1 MGKTVTSVV
10 SAGLMIAGVIATG
23 GLGTALIVAGIA
35 VQAASAFIFKDKV
48 PGSGY
53 RDQSERKQMLRSASA
68 PETVVVGKT
77 MMSGLLFFAE
87 EEEGEQDENE
97 ELYMA
102 LAIASHPIHK
112 LGQIYFNDDKIEDL
126 GDNAQYEFHNGR
138 TEADPYLLKHA
149 PSWKEDMIGRGL
161 AWLRLTLRF
170 DQEKF
175 PYGVPN
181 VKSELWGKEIY
192 DPRTEKTAW
201 SNNGALV
208 ILDYYRHYLGVPD
221 SDIDWNAFKVAADI
235 CDETVQTPDGKSEPR
250 YTLNGA
256 YELEESPASV
266 LEMMHKCIAGEPTY
280 IAGKHGILM
289 QVYNGP
295 ALLTIDESQI
305 IDTVT
310 VTPELSLRDATNAI
324 YGTFVDAEQQYNKTD
339 FEPVVIEEW
348 IEEDGLEIKE
358 NMDYRFVTSPYQANR
373 LANLYLRKKR
383 AGRRIQL
390 RMNLDGYAY
399 RPGDVVK
406 LELPSL
412 GISDLEFR
420 IADWKFH
427 PSEGVEITLEEDGP
441 YIYED
446 LASKPFVRPPFTKLP
461 TGGVPA
467 PINLA
472 FVPLSVTDIVQ
483 GYISWQNVASDIR
496 YNTVNILQND
506 KVIQSIQVPGERVD
520 INGLTRGTY
529 RVEVRAIN
537 VAGAMSA
544 PAISDFAIQAPPAP
558 IGVEI
563 TPGMFSLTASPRQG
577 DSAVFG
583 YTFEFWFSE
592 KKLANLSEN
601 EVITKTNKVGQGQ
614 FWTKDNLKAG
624 TDYWFYVRTVN
635 SYGKSQFVEAVGQ
648 ASGTPKDML
657 DELGNNFLT
666 AEAGQIMQ
674 EQIDFS
680 KEAIAELELDTI
692 DVKQKVVSIDRDVE
706 AVNEAVMMNT
716 KFTTEVHFSL
726 KEEVADRKAE
736 IFRIEQVQ
744 VTDREAA
751 ARWQEQI
758 TAKVDYNASEILNI
772 KDAQS
777 SYEKAT
783 AQQIS
788 QVKADVDGVKSRV
801 TTVETATADLKQSQA
816 KFEQST
822 TAEFGEMRG
831 YITHFETSL
840 SNVELAVSEAIMQTT
855 AQVNQHSSELLQSK
869 ADVKR
874 IANATATNEKATAEL
889 AESVKAHYE
898 DSQAE
903 FVDVRKSI
911 AEKDKAHSE
920 RTEQVRA
927 ELGKNINANKEEIDK
942 TNKEL
947 SDISAAVTTNTKAI
961 AETDKTLT
969 ELEQVS
975 SSRFDSNEATIANIQ
990 NTQANAESSQAETTL
1005 QLAAQQNEQG
1015 SELLRAKASI
1025 RETNKIIVDNDKAY
1039 AQKFTQIDAQLG
1051 ENGARFTRVEEALA
1065 DTQQSVAK
1073 SIERLDARFDEQ
1085 EGMIEEKMQATF
1097 KQTGDGVV
1105 THSINITIVHN
1116 NVKYNAAGQ
1125 VISAQVK
1132 NGKLESFIGYN
1143 ANNFAWYN
1151 PVNGKMELF
1160 MAAKNGQL
1168 FIRDLFI
1175 EDGSITNAKIGNVI
1189 QSNNYLN
1196 GRPSWIINKNGFA
1209 EFQNIKARGEI
1220 EATSG
1225 RLKNVV
1231 IEESCDILG
1240 KLKVENLEGNIV
1252 TVTQDVYHNLSFS
1265 HSNIVEL
1272 FKVKRRTQKC
1282 FIWVQGA
1289 LTPYEVIPGGSSR
1302 VENRSAF
1309 AYRAPGYDSNG
1320 GEADIYIDGVIQ
1332 PRPNIY
1338 NMRGTSVS
1346 DTYAVNE
1353 FVLELSPGEGVA
1365 SIGIKI
1371 PRLNSETTRF
1381 IMRARIIVFPDNQD
1395 VIFN

>member
-399 RPGDVVK
+399 RPGDVIK

-496 YNTVNILQND
+496 YNTVNILQNG

-544 PAISDFAIQAPPAP
+544 PAISDFAIQAPPVP

-592 KKLANLSEN
+592 EKLANLSEN
-601 EVITKTNKVGQGQ
+601 EVITKTNKVGQGN
-614 FWTKDNLKAG
+614 FWTQENLKAG
-624 TDYWFYVRTVN
+624 HTYYFYIRTIN
-635 SYGKSQFVEAVGQ
+635 SYGKSVFVEA
-648 ASGTPKDML
+648 SGVPVSLPTDIFDDL
-657 DELGNNFLT
+657 DNTVRETEAFKQLSEELKWNT
-666 AEAGQIMQ
+666 E
-674 EQIDFS
+674 S
-680 KEAIAELELDTI
+680 IAELTNATYSLST
-692 DVKQKVVSIDRDVE
+692 DVLQRSANAQAGITQLQQLRVSD
-706 AVNEAVMMNT
+706 NEARAQEIKEIYSAVGENKSAIEETQTSITKLDEAFGQRFTAIRTDMDNAQADILSNSQAISNT
-716 KFTTEVHFSL
+716 N
-726 KEEVADRKAE
+726 KAFAE
-736 IFRIEQVQ
+736 NKTQVQ
-744 VTDREAA
+744 
-751 ARWQEQI
+751 
-758 TAKVDYNASEILNI
+758 
-772 KDAQS
+772 
-777 SYEKAT
+777 
-783 AQQIS
+783 
-788 QVKADVDGVKSRV
+788 
-801 TTVETATADLKQSQA
+801 
-816 KFEQST
+816 
-822 TAEFGEMRG
+822 
-831 YITHFETSL
+831 
-840 SNVELAVSEAIMQTT
+840 
-855 AQVNQHSSELLQSK
+855 
-869 ADVKR
+869 
-874 IANATATNEKATAEL
+874 
-889 AESVKAHYE
+889 
-898 DSQAE
+898 
-903 FVDVRKSI
+903 
-911 AEKDKAHSE
+911 
-920 RTEQVRA
+920 
-927 ELGKNINANKEEIDK
+927 
-942 TNKEL
+942 
-947 SDISAAVTTNTKAI
+947 
-961 AETDKTLT
+961 
-969 ELEQVS
+969 
-975 SSRFDSNEATIANIQ
+975 
-990 NTQANAESSQAETTL
+990 
-1005 QLAAQQNEQG
+1005 
-1015 SELLRAKASI
+1015 
-1025 RETNKIIVDNDKAY
+1025 
-1039 AQKFTQIDAQLG
+1039 
-1051 ENGARFTRVEEALA
+1051 
-1065 DTQQSVAK
+1065 
-1073 SIERLDARFDEQ
+1073 ARFDEQ
-1085 EGMIEEKMQATF
+1085 EGMIQEKMQATF
-1097 KQTGDGVV
+1097 EQSGDGVV
-1105 THSINITIVHN
+1105 THSINITIKHN
-1116 NVKYNAAGQ
+1116 GVSYNAAGQ

-1160 MAAKNGQL
+1160 MAVKNGQL
-1168 FIRDLFI
+1168 FVKEAFI
-1175 EDGSITNAKIGNVI
+1175 GDATITSAKIADVL
-1189 QSNNYLN
+1189 QSTN
-1196 GRPSWIINKNGFA
+1196 
-1209 EFQNIKARGEI
+1209 
-1220 EATSG
+1220 
-1225 RLKNVV
+1225 
-1231 IEESCDILG
+1231 
-1240 KLKVENLEGNIV
+1240 
-1252 TVTQDVYHNLSFS
+1252 FS
-1265 HSNIVEL
+1265 HAN
-1272 FKVKRRTQKC
+1272 KV
-1282 FIWVQGA
+1282 
-1289 LTPYEVIPGGSSR
+1289 
-1302 VENRSAF
+1302 
-1309 AYRAPGYDSNG
+1309 GY
-1320 GEADIYIDGVIQ
+1320 Q
-1332 PRPNIY
+1332 L
-1338 NMRGTSVS
+1338 NMRTGEEIKYGNNAQGYWIETNILKRLFDKKGTMR
-1346 DTYAVNE
+1346 
-1353 FVLELSPGEGVA
+1353 
-1365 SIGIKI
+1365 IRMGIW
-1371 PRLNSETTRF
+1371 
-1381 IMRARIIVFPDNQD
+1381 
-1395 VIFN
+1395 

>member
-126 GDNAQYEFHNGR
+126 GNNAQYEFHNDR

-295 ALLTIDESQI
+295 ALLIIDESQI

-496 YNTVNILQND
+496 YNTVNILQNG

-592 KKLANLSEN
+592 KKLTNLSEN
-601 EVITKTNKVGQGQ
+601 EVITKTNKIGQGN
-614 FWTKDNLKAG
+614 FWTQENLKAG
-624 TDYWFYVRTVN
+624 HTYYFYIRTIN
-635 SYGKSQFVEAVGQ
+635 SYGKSAFIE
-648 ASGTPKDML
+648 ASGIPNSLPNDLL
-657 DELGNNFLT
+657 DEVDEKVRDS
-666 AEAGQIMQ
+666 EAFKQLS
-674 EQIDFS
+674 EELKWNTES
-680 KEAIAELELDTI
+680 IAEL
-692 DVKQKVVSIDRDVE
+692 V
-706 AVNEAVMMNT
+706 
-716 KFTTEVHFSL
+716 
-726 KEEVADRKAE
+726 
-736 IFRIEQVQ
+736 
-744 VTDREAA
+744 
-751 ARWQEQI
+751 
-758 TAKVDYNASEILNI
+758 
-772 KDAQS
+772 
-777 SYEKAT
+777 
-783 AQQIS
+783 
-788 QVKADVDGVKSRV
+788 
-801 TTVETATADLKQSQA
+801 
-816 KFEQST
+816 
-822 TAEFGEMRG
+822 
-831 YITHFETSL
+831 
-840 SNVELAVSEAIMQTT
+840 
-855 AQVNQHSSELLQSK
+855 
-869 ADVKR
+869 
-874 IANATATNEKATAEL
+874 NAT
-889 AESVKAHYE
+889 Y
-898 DSQAE
+898 
-903 FVDVRKSI
+903 
-911 AEKDKAHSE
+911 
-920 RTEQVRA
+920 
-927 ELGKNINANKEEIDK
+927 
-942 TNKEL
+942 EL
-947 SDISAAVTTNTKAI
+947 S
-961 AETDKTLT
+961 TDL
-969 ELEQVS
+969 LV
-975 SSRFDSNEATIANIQ
+975 RDG
-990 NTQANAESSQAETTL
+990 NTQAGIKDLRKVFANQQEAWAQEIKEIYSAVGDNKSAIEETQTSITKLDEAIGQRFNAIRTDMDKAQADILSNSQAIS
-1005 QLAAQQNEQG
+1005 N
-1015 SELLRAKASI
+1015 
-1025 RETNKIIVDNDKAY
+1025 TNKAFAENK
-1039 AQKFTQIDAQLG
+1039 TQVQ
-1051 ENGARFTRVEEALA
+1051 
-1065 DTQQSVAK
+1065 AK
-1073 SIERLDARFDEQ
+1073 FDEQ
-1085 EGMIEEKMQATF
+1085 EGMIQEKMQATF
-1097 KQTGDGVV
+1097 EQSGDGVV
-1105 THSINITIVHN
+1105 THSINITIKHN
-1116 NVKYNAAGQ
+1116 GVSYNAAGQ

-1132 NGKLESFIGYN
+1132 NGKLESYIGYN

-1289 LTPYEVIPGGSSR
+1289 LNPYERIPNNG
-1302 VENRSAF
+1302 VKPENRSAF
-1309 AYRAPGYDSNG
+1309 AYRAPMYRNG
-1320 GEADIYIDGVIQ
+1320 AGVADIYIDGVIQ
-1332 PRPNIY
+1332 PRPGIY
-1338 NMRGTSVS
+1338 NME
-1346 DTYAVNE
+1346 DTATTDFYAVNE
-1353 FVLELSPGEGVA
+1353 FVLELSPGEGIA
-1365 SIGIKI
+1365 SVGIKI
-1371 PRLNSETTRF
+1371 PQGGGEVTRF

>member
-126 GDNAQYEFHNGR
+126 GDSAQYEFHNGR

-399 RPGDVVK
+399 RPGDVIK

-483 GYISWQNVASDIR
+483 GMLSWQNVASDVR
-496 YNTVNILQND
+496 YNTVNILQNGR
-506 KVIQSIQVPGERVD
+506 VIQSIQVPGERVD
-520 INGLTRGTY
+520 INGLARGTY
-529 RVEVRAIN
+529 RVEVRATN
-537 VAGAMSA
+537 MAGAMSA

-558 IGVEI
+558 IKVDV
-563 TPGMFSLTASPRQG
+563 TSGMFSLTVSPKQG
-577 DSAVFG
+577 DSAVLG

-592 KKLANLSEN
+592 EKLANLSEN
-601 EVITKTNKVGQGQ
+601 EVITKTNKVGQGN
-614 FWTKDNLKAG
+614 FWTQENLQAG
-624 TDYWFYVRTVN
+624 HTYYFYVRTIN
-635 SYGKSQFVEAVGQ
+635 SYGKSPFVEA
-648 ASGTPKDML
+648 SGTCSSQTDL
-657 DELGNNFLT
+657 ILEEL
-666 AEAGQIMQ
+666 AGQISRDQ
-674 EQIDFS
+674 LAQDLLGEINSKANQIDITELHELMRINHD
-680 KEAIAELELDTI
+680 KILAELMRQGATI
-692 DVKQKVVSIDRDVE
+692 EESEKKLEE
-706 AVNEAVMMNT
+706 AGKLLAERMN
-716 KFTTEVHFSL
+716 
-726 KEEVADRKAE
+726 
-736 IFRIEQVQ
+736 QV
-744 VTDREAA
+744 
-751 ARWQEQI
+751 
-758 TAKVDYNASEILNI
+758 
-772 KDAQS
+772 
-777 SYEKAT
+777 
-783 AQQIS
+783 
-788 QVKADVDGVKSRV
+788 
-801 TTVETATADLKQSQA
+801 
-816 KFEQST
+816 
-822 TAEFGEMRG
+822 
-831 YITHFETSL
+831 
-840 SNVELAVSEAIMQTT
+840 
-855 AQVNQHSSELLQSK
+855 
-869 ADVKR
+869 
-874 IANATATNEKATAEL
+874 ATATEAQAAAIKQEQQARIEADKTEAQQRQFLATQLRGDYTGNDLSKVTAGLISAEKQARVSGDQAEAKARQSLETRMNGNVSAINKSLGTLTSKQQAQTQEISTLNSTLKGKADSSAVNALNTRVSNLDGKVTSATSQVQTL
-889 AESVKAHYE
+889 SSKLDKVKVDLTESVV
-898 DSQAE
+898 
-903 FVDVRKSI
+903 VDL
-911 AEKDKAHSE
+911 D
-920 RTEQVRA
+920 
-927 ELGKNINANKEEIDK
+927 
-942 TNKEL
+942 L
-947 SDISAAVTTNTKAI
+947 SKLNENTYYPIILPLVT
-961 AETDKTLT
+961 
-969 ELEQVS
+969 
-975 SSRFDSNEATIANIQ
+975 SR
-990 NTQANAESSQAETTL
+990 
-1005 QLAAQQNEQG
+1005 
-1015 SELLRAKASI
+1015 R
-1025 RETNKIIVDNDKAY
+1025 Y
-1039 AQKFTQIDAQLG
+1039 A
-1051 ENGARFTRVEEALA
+1051 
-1065 DTQQSVAK
+1065 
-1073 SIERLDARFDEQ
+1073 
-1085 EGMIEEKMQATF
+1085 
-1097 KQTGDGVV
+1097 
-1105 THSINITIVHN
+1105 
-1116 NVKYNAAGQ
+1116 
-1125 VISAQVK
+1125 
-1132 NGKLESFIGYN
+1132 
-1143 ANNFAWYN
+1143 
-1151 PVNGKMELF
+1151 
-1160 MAAKNGQL
+1160 
-1168 FIRDLFI
+1168 
-1175 EDGSITNAKIGNVI
+1175 
-1189 QSNNYLN
+1189 
-1196 GRPSWIINKNGFA
+1196 
-1209 EFQNIKARGEI
+1209 
-1220 EATSG
+1220 
-1225 RLKNVV
+1225 
-1231 IEESCDILG
+1231 
-1240 KLKVENLEGNIV
+1240 
-1252 TVTQDVYHNLSFS
+1252 
-1265 HSNIVEL
+1265 
-1272 FKVKRRTQKC
+1272 FKVFRTLGQ
-1282 FIWVQGA
+1282 
-1289 LTPYEVIPGGSSR
+1289 
-1302 VENRSAF
+1302 
-1309 AYRAPGYDSNG
+1309 YR
-1320 GEADIYIDGVIQ
+1320 
-1332 PRPNIY
+1332 
-1338 NMRGTSVS
+1338 
-1346 DTYAVNE
+1346 
-1353 FVLELSPGEGVA
+1353 
-1365 SIGIKI
+1365 
-1371 PRLNSETTRF
+1371 
-1381 IMRARIIVFPDNQD
+1381 DNKP
-1395 VIFN
+1395 

>member
-399 RPGDVVK
+399 RPGDVIK

-496 YNTVNILQND
+496 YNTVNILQNG

-601 EVITKTNKVGQGQ
+601 EVITKTNKVGQGN
-614 FWTKDNLKAG
+614 FWTQENLKAG
-624 TDYWFYVRTVN
+624 HTYYFYIRTIN
-635 SYGKSQFVEAVGQ
+635 SYGKSVFVEA
-648 ASGTPKDML
+648 SGVPVSLPTDIFDDLDNTIRETEAFKQL
-657 DELGNNFLT
+657 DEKLNWNT
-666 AEAGQIMQ
+666 E
-674 EQIDFS
+674 S
-680 KEAIAELELDTI
+680 IAELTNATYSLST
-692 DVKQKVVSIDRDVE
+692 DVLRYSANAQAGITQLQQLRVSD
-706 AVNEAVMMNT
+706 NEAW
-716 KFTTEVHFSL
+716 
-726 KEEVADRKAE
+726 AQD
-736 IFRIEQVQ
+736 
-744 VTDREAA
+744 
-751 ARWQEQI
+751 
-758 TAKVDYNASEILNI
+758 I
-772 KDAQS
+772 K
-777 SYEKAT
+777 
-783 AQQIS
+783 
-788 QVKADVDGVKSRV
+788 RV
-801 TTVETATADLKQSQA
+801 
-816 KFEQST
+816 
-822 TAEFGEMRG
+822 
-831 YITHFETSL
+831 Y
-840 SNVELAVSEAIMQTT
+840 
-855 AQVNQHSSELLQSK
+855 
-869 ADVKR
+869 
-874 IANATATNEKATAEL
+874 
-889 AESVKAHYE
+889 
-898 DSQAE
+898 
-903 FVDVRKSI
+903 
-911 AEKDKAHSE
+911 
-920 RTEQVRA
+920 
-927 ELGKNINANKEEIDK
+927 
-942 TNKEL
+942 
-947 SDISAAVTTNTKAI
+947 
-961 AETDKTLT
+961 
-969 ELEQVS
+969 
-975 SSRFDSNEATIANIQ
+975 
-990 NTQANAESSQAETTL
+990 
-1005 QLAAQQNEQG
+1005 
-1015 SELLRAKASI
+1015 ASI
-1025 RETNKIIVDNDKAY
+1025 EDNDKALR
-1039 AQKFTQIDAQLG
+1039 AEIKETQTSITELNKAFGQTTTEIRTELKTTNDATNKRIDDTNQKLG
-1051 ENGARFTRVEEALA
+1051 NTDKEVGRIRADVATNKEAISETNKA
-1065 DTQQSVAK
+1065 MAK
-1073 SIERLDARFDEQ
+1073 SEEQ
-1085 EGMIEEKMQATF
+1085 VQAQFGKQQGMINQKMQAEF
-1097 KQTGDGVV
+1097 SQTGDGVV

-1160 MAAKNGQL
+1160 MAVKNGQL
-1168 FIRDLFI
+1168 FVKEAFLDKASIREMVLSESIRSDNYVPGKSGFI
-1175 EDGSITNAKIGNVI
+1175 IDVKNNKLEMYGGNGGTTLTN
-1189 QSNNYLN
+1189 
-1196 GRPSWIINKNGFA
+1196 
-1209 EFQNIKARGEI
+1209 QNLYVKDETGY
-1220 EATSG
+1220 
-1225 RLKNVV
+1225 NVV
-1231 IEESCDILG
+1231 IIGDI
-1240 KLKVENLEGNIV
+1240 
-1252 TVTQDVYHNLSFS
+1252 T
-1265 HSNIVEL
+1265 
-1272 FKVKRRTQKC
+1272 
-1282 FIWVQGA
+1282 
-1289 LTPYEVIPGGSSR
+1289 
-1302 VENRSAF
+1302 
-1309 AYRAPGYDSNG
+1309 
-1320 GEADIYIDGVIQ
+1320 
-1332 PRPNIY
+1332 
-1338 NMRGTSVS
+1338 
-1346 DTYAVNE
+1346 NE
-1353 FVLELSPGEGVA
+1353 
-1365 SIGIKI
+1365 
-1371 PRLNSETTRF
+1371 R
-1381 IMRARIIVFPDNQD
+1381 
-1395 VIFN
+1395 

>member
-126 GDNAQYEFHNGR
+126 GNNAQYEFHNDR

-295 ALLTIDESQI
+295 ALLIIDESQI

-563 TPGMFSLTASPRQG
+563 TPGMFSLTAYPKQG

-601 EVITKTNKVGQGQ
+601 EVITKTNKVGQGN
-614 FWTKDNLKAG
+614 FWTQENLKAG
-624 TDYWFYVRTVN
+624 HTYYFYIRTIN
-635 SYGKSQFVEAVGQ
+635 SYGKSVFVEASGVPVSLPTDIFDDLDNTVRETEAFKQLSEELKWNTESIAVLTNATYSLSTDVLQRSANAQ
-648 ASGTPKDML
+648 AGITQL
-657 DELGNNFLT
+657 QQLR
-666 AEAGQIMQ
+666 
-674 EQIDFS
+674 
-680 KEAIAELELDTI
+680 
-692 DVKQKVVSIDRDVE
+692 VSD
-706 AVNEAVMMNT
+706 NEAW
-716 KFTTEVHFSL
+716 
-726 KEEVADRKAE
+726 AQD
-736 IFRIEQVQ
+736 
-744 VTDREAA
+744 
-751 ARWQEQI
+751 
-758 TAKVDYNASEILNI
+758 I
-772 KDAQS
+772 K
-777 SYEKAT
+777 
-783 AQQIS
+783 
-788 QVKADVDGVKSRV
+788 RV
-801 TTVETATADLKQSQA
+801 
-816 KFEQST
+816 
-822 TAEFGEMRG
+822 
-831 YITHFETSL
+831 Y
-840 SNVELAVSEAIMQTT
+840 
-855 AQVNQHSSELLQSK
+855 
-869 ADVKR
+869 
-874 IANATATNEKATAEL
+874 
-889 AESVKAHYE
+889 
-898 DSQAE
+898 
-903 FVDVRKSI
+903 
-911 AEKDKAHSE
+911 
-920 RTEQVRA
+920 
-927 ELGKNINANKEEIDK
+927 
-942 TNKEL
+942 
-947 SDISAAVTTNTKAI
+947 
-961 AETDKTLT
+961 
-969 ELEQVS
+969 
-975 SSRFDSNEATIANIQ
+975 
-990 NTQANAESSQAETTL
+990 
-1005 QLAAQQNEQG
+1005 
-1015 SELLRAKASI
+1015 ASI
-1025 RETNKIIVDNDKAY
+1025 EDNDKALR
-1039 AQKFTQIDAQLG
+1039 AEIKETQTSITELNKAFGQTTTEIRTELKTTNDATNKRIDDTNQKLG
-1051 ENGARFTRVEEALA
+1051 NTDKEVGRIRADVATNKEAISETNKA
-1065 DTQQSVAK
+1065 MAK
-1073 SIERLDARFDEQ
+1073 SEEQ
-1085 EGMIEEKMQATF
+1085 VQAQFGKQQGMINQKMQAEF
-1097 KQTGDGVV
+1097 SQTGDGVV

-1132 NGKLESFIGYN
+1132 NGKLESFFGYN

-1160 MAAKNGQL
+1160 MYAKNGQF

-1265 HSNIVEL
+1265 HNNIVEL

-1289 LTPYEVIPGGSSR
+1289 LNPYERIPNNG
-1302 VENRSAF
+1302 VKPENRSAF
-1309 AYRAPGYDSNG
+1309 AYRAPFYRNG
-1320 GEADIYIDGVIQ
+1320 AGAADIYIDGVIQ
-1332 PRPNIY
+1332 PRPSIY
-1338 NMRGTSVS
+1338 NMEDTATS
-1346 DTYAVNE
+1346 DFYAVNE

-1371 PRLNSETTRF
+1371 PQGGSETTRF

>member
-126 GDNAQYEFHNGR
+126 GNNAQYEFHNDR
-138 TEADPYLLKHA
+138 TAADPYLLKNA

-221 SDIDWNAFKVAADI
+221 SDIDWDAFKSAADI

-280 IAGKHGILM
+280 IAGKHGIMM

-339 FEPVVIEEW
+339 FEPVVIDEW

-472 FVPLSVTDIVQ
+472 FVPLAVTDIVQ

-496 YNTVNILQND
+496 YNTVNILQNG

-520 INGLTRGTY
+520 INGLARGTY

-544 PAISDFAIQAPPAP
+544 PAISDFAIQAPPSP

-563 TPGMFSLTASPRQG
+563 TPGMFSLTASPKQG

-601 EVITKTNKVGQGQ
+601 EVITKTNKVGQGN
-614 FWTKDNLKAG
+614 FWTQENLKAG
-624 TDYWFYVRTVN
+624 HTYYFYIRTIN
-635 SYGKSQFVEAVGQ
+635 SYGKSAFVEASGIPVSLPDDIFDDLDNTVRETDAFKELDNKLDWNAETAIILSNASHRNFRQLLIKHAESQAGISELWQANATQEEAWAQEVKEIYSAVGDNTSAIKETQ
-648 ASGTPKDML
+648 TSITELNKAFGQTTTEIRTELKTTNQNLADTNQK
-657 DELGNNFLT
+657 LGNTDKEVGRIRADVMTN
-666 AEAGQIMQ
+666 
-674 EQIDFS
+674 
-680 KEAIAELELDTI
+680 KEAISET
-692 DVKQKVVSIDRDVE
+692 
-706 AVNEAVMMNT
+706 N
-716 KFTTEVHFSL
+716 
-726 KEEVADRKAE
+726 KAMAKSE
-736 IFRIEQVQ
+736 EQVQ
-744 VTDREAA
+744 
-751 ARWQEQI
+751 
-758 TAKVDYNASEILNI
+758 
-772 KDAQS
+772 AQFG
-777 SYEKAT
+777 K
-783 AQQIS
+783 QQGMI
-788 QVKADVDGVKSRV
+788 
-801 TTVETATADLKQSQA
+801 
-816 KFEQST
+816 
-822 TAEFGEMRG
+822 
-831 YITHFETSL
+831 
-840 SNVELAVSEAIMQTT
+840 
-855 AQVNQHSSELLQSK
+855 NQK
-869 ADVKR
+869 M
-874 IANATATNEKATAEL
+874 
-889 AESVKAHYE
+889 
-898 DSQAE
+898 QAE
-903 FVDVRKSI
+903 F
-911 AEKDKAHSE
+911 
-920 RTEQVRA
+920 
-927 ELGKNINANKEEIDK
+927 
-942 TNKEL
+942 
-947 SDISAAVTTNTKAI
+947 
-961 AETDKTLT
+961 
-969 ELEQVS
+969 
-975 SSRFDSNEATIANIQ
+975 
-990 NTQANAESSQAETTL
+990 SQ
-1005 QLAAQQNEQG
+1005 
-1015 SELLRAKASI
+1015 
-1025 RETNKIIVDNDKAY
+1025 
-1039 AQKFTQIDAQLG
+1039 
-1051 ENGARFTRVEEALA
+1051 
-1065 DTQQSVAK
+1065 
-1073 SIERLDARFDEQ
+1073 
-1085 EGMIEEKMQATF
+1085 M
-1097 KQTGDGVV
+1097 GDGVV

-1116 NVKYNAAGQ
+1116 GTKYNATGQ

-1160 MAAKNGQL
+1160 MTVKNGQL
-1168 FIRDLFI
+1168 FVREAFI
-1175 EDGSITNAKIGNVI
+1175 GDATITSAKIADVLQSTNFSNDKKIGYQLNMRTGEEIKYGNNS
-1189 QSNNYLN
+1189 QGY
-1196 GRPSWIINKNGFA
+1196 WIETNVLKRLFDKNG
-1209 EFQNIKARGEI
+1209 
-1220 EATSG
+1220 T
-1225 RLKNVV
+1225 
-1231 IEESCDILG
+1231 
-1240 KLKVENLEGNIV
+1240 
-1252 TVTQDVYHNLSFS
+1252 
-1265 HSNIVEL
+1265 
-1272 FKVKRRTQKC
+1272 
-1282 FIWVQGA
+1282 
-1289 LTPYEVIPGGSSR
+1289 
-1302 VENRSAF
+1302 
-1309 AYRAPGYDSNG
+1309 
-1320 GEADIYIDGVIQ
+1320 
-1332 PRPNIY
+1332 
-1338 NMRGTSVS
+1338 MRIRMG
-1346 DTYAVNE
+1346 
-1353 FVLELSPGEGVA
+1353 
-1365 SIGIKI
+1365 
-1371 PRLNSETTRF
+1371 
-1381 IMRARIIVFPDNQD
+1381 MW
-1395 VIFN
+1395 

>member
-126 GDNAQYEFHNGR
+126 GDNAQYEFHNSR

-192 DPRTEKTAW
+192 DPRNEKTVW
-201 SNNGALV
+201 SNNGALI

-221 SDIDWNAFKVAADI
+221 SDIDWDAFKSAADI

-280 IAGKHGILM
+280 IAGKHGIMM

-339 FEPVVIEEW
+339 FEPVVIDEW

-472 FVPLSVTDIVQ
+472 FVPLAVTDIVQ

-496 YNTVNILQND
+496 YNTVNILQNG
-506 KVIQSIQVPGERVD
+506 KVIQSIQVPSERVD
-520 INGLTRGTY
+520 INGLARGTY

-544 PAISDFAIQAPPAP
+544 PAISDFAIQAPPSP

-563 TPGMFSLTASPRQG
+563 TPGMFSLTASPKQG

-601 EVITKTNKVGQGQ
+601 EVITKTNKVGQGN
-614 FWTKDNLKAG
+614 FWTQENLKAG
-624 TDYWFYVRTVN
+624 HTYYFYIRTIN
-635 SYGKSQFVEAVGQ
+635 SYGKSAFVEASGIPVSLPDDIFDDLDNTVRETDAFKELDNKLDWNAETAIILSNASHRNFRQLLIKHAESQAGISELWQANATQEEAWAQEVKEIYSAVGDNTSAIKETQ
-648 ASGTPKDML
+648 TSITDLNKAFGQTTTEIRT
-657 DELGNNFLT
+657 ELKTTNQNLANTDKEVGRIRADVATN
-666 AEAGQIMQ
+666 
-674 EQIDFS
+674 
-680 KEAIAELELDTI
+680 KEAISET
-692 DVKQKVVSIDRDVE
+692 
-706 AVNEAVMMNT
+706 N
-716 KFTTEVHFSL
+716 
-726 KEEVADRKAE
+726 KAMAKSE
-736 IFRIEQVQ
+736 EQVQ
-744 VTDREAA
+744 
-751 ARWQEQI
+751 
-758 TAKVDYNASEILNI
+758 
-772 KDAQS
+772 AQFG
-777 SYEKAT
+777 K
-783 AQQIS
+783 QQGMI
-788 QVKADVDGVKSRV
+788 
-801 TTVETATADLKQSQA
+801 
-816 KFEQST
+816 
-822 TAEFGEMRG
+822 
-831 YITHFETSL
+831 
-840 SNVELAVSEAIMQTT
+840 
-855 AQVNQHSSELLQSK
+855 NQK
-869 ADVKR
+869 M
-874 IANATATNEKATAEL
+874 
-889 AESVKAHYE
+889 
-898 DSQAE
+898 QAE
-903 FVDVRKSI
+903 F
-911 AEKDKAHSE
+911 
-920 RTEQVRA
+920 
-927 ELGKNINANKEEIDK
+927 
-942 TNKEL
+942 
-947 SDISAAVTTNTKAI
+947 
-961 AETDKTLT
+961 
-969 ELEQVS
+969 
-975 SSRFDSNEATIANIQ
+975 
-990 NTQANAESSQAETTL
+990 SQ
-1005 QLAAQQNEQG
+1005 
-1015 SELLRAKASI
+1015 S
-1025 RETNKIIVDNDKAY
+1025 
-1039 AQKFTQIDAQLG
+1039 
-1051 ENGARFTRVEEALA
+1051 
-1065 DTQQSVAK
+1065 
-1073 SIERLDARFDEQ
+1073 
-1085 EGMIEEKMQATF
+1085 
-1097 KQTGDGVV
+1097 GDGVV

-1116 NVKYNAAGQ
+1116 GTKYNAAGQ

-1151 PVNGKMELF
+1151 PSNGKMELF
-1160 MAAKNGQL
+1160 MYVKNGQMFMREA
-1168 FIRDLFI
+1168 FINEAWLNSVVVTEYIKSGDYVPGKSGFLIDGKTSNI
-1175 EDGSITNAKIGNVI
+1175 EMNKGTFRGELDIGTNKTGAHTVITNERIAVYGA
-1189 QSNNYLN
+1189 Q
-1196 GRPSWIINKNGFA
+1196 
-1209 EFQNIKARGEI
+1209 GEI
-1220 EATSG
+1220 RIEIGKIEG
-1225 RLKNVV
+1225 R
-1231 IEESCDILG
+1231 
-1240 KLKVENLEGNIV
+1240 
-1252 TVTQDVYHNLSFS
+1252 
-1265 HSNIVEL
+1265 
-1272 FKVKRRTQKC
+1272 
-1282 FIWVQGA
+1282 
-1289 LTPYEVIPGGSSR
+1289 
-1302 VENRSAF
+1302 
-1309 AYRAPGYDSNG
+1309 
-1320 GEADIYIDGVIQ
+1320 
-1332 PRPNIY
+1332 
-1338 NMRGTSVS
+1338 
-1346 DTYAVNE
+1346 
-1353 FVLELSPGEGVA
+1353 
-1365 SIGIKI
+1365 
-1371 PRLNSETTRF
+1371 
-1381 IMRARIIVFPDNQD
+1381 
-1395 VIFN
+1395 

>member
-112 LGQIYFNDDKIEDL
+112 IGQIYFNDDKIEDL
-126 GDNAQYEFHNGR
+126 GNNAQYEFHNGR

-161 AWLRLTLRF
+161 AWLRLTLHF

-221 SDIDWNAFKVAADI
+221 SDIDWDAFKSAADI
-235 CDETVQTPDGKSEPR
+235 CDETVQTPDGKNEPR

-348 IEEDGLEIKE
+348 IEEDCLEIKE

-461 TGGVPA
+461 TGGVAA

-496 YNTVNILQND
+496 YNTVNILQNG

-563 TPGMFSLTASPRQG
+563 TPGMFSLTVSPKQG

-592 KKLANLSEN
+592 KKLTNLSEN
-601 EVITKTNKVGQGQ
+601 EVINKANKVGQGN
-614 FWTKDNLKAG
+614 FWTQENLKAG
-624 TDYWFYVRTVN
+624 HTYYFYIRTIN
-635 SYGKSQFVEAVGQ
+635 SYGKSVFVEASGIPVSLPDEIFDDLDNTVRETDAFKELDKKLDWNSETAIILSNASHRNFRQLLIKHAESQAGIKELWQVRATDNEAWAQEVKEIYSAVGDNTSAIKETQ
-648 ASGTPKDML
+648 TSITELNKAFGQTTTEIRTELKTTNDATNKRIDGTNQDLANTNQK
-657 DELGNNFLT
+657 LGNTDKEMGRIAADVVTN
-666 AEAGQIMQ
+666 
-674 EQIDFS
+674 
-680 KEAIAELELDTI
+680 KEAISKT
-692 DVKQKVVSIDRDVE
+692 
-706 AVNEAVMMNT
+706 NEAMA
-716 KFTTEVHFSL
+716 KSE
-726 KEEVADRKAE
+726 
-736 IFRIEQVQ
+736 EQVQ
-744 VTDREAA
+744 
-751 ARWQEQI
+751 
-758 TAKVDYNASEILNI
+758 
-772 KDAQS
+772 AQ
-777 SYEKAT
+777 
-783 AQQIS
+783 
-788 QVKADVDGVKSRV
+788 
-801 TTVETATADLKQSQA
+801 
-816 KFEQST
+816 
-822 TAEFGEMRG
+822 FGEQQGM
-831 YITHFETSL
+831 I
-840 SNVELAVSEAIMQTT
+840 
-855 AQVNQHSSELLQSK
+855 NQK
-869 ADVKR
+869 M
-874 IANATATNEKATAEL
+874 
-889 AESVKAHYE
+889 
-898 DSQAE
+898 QAE
-903 FVDVRKSI
+903 FS
-911 AEKDKAHSE
+911 
-920 RTEQVRA
+920 
-927 ELGKNINANKEEIDK
+927 
-942 TNKEL
+942 
-947 SDISAAVTTNTKAI
+947 
-961 AETDKTLT
+961 
-969 ELEQVS
+969 
-975 SSRFDSNEATIANIQ
+975 
-990 NTQANAESSQAETTL
+990 
-1005 QLAAQQNEQG
+1005 
-1015 SELLRAKASI
+1015 
-1025 RETNKIIVDNDKAY
+1025 
-1039 AQKFTQIDAQLG
+1039 
-1051 ENGARFTRVEEALA
+1051 
-1065 DTQQSVAK
+1065 
-1073 SIERLDARFDEQ
+1073 
-1085 EGMIEEKMQATF
+1085 
-1097 KQTGDGVV
+1097 QTGDGVV
-1105 THSINITIVHN
+1105 THSINITIVHDK
-1116 NVKYNAAGQ
+1116 VKYNAAGQ

-1151 PVNGKMELF
+1151 PANGKMELF
-1160 MAAKNGQL
+1160 MYVKNGQMFMREA
-1168 FIRDLFI
+1168 FINEAWLNSVVVTEYIKSGDYVPGKSGFLI
-1175 EDGSITNAKIGNVI
+1175 DGKTNNMEINNATFRGKLDIGTNKTGERIVITNDRIA
-1189 QSNNYLN
+1189 
-1196 GRPSWIINKNGFA
+1196 
-1209 EFQNIKARGEI
+1209 
-1220 EATSG
+1220 
-1225 RLKNVV
+1225 
-1231 IEESCDILG
+1231 
-1240 KLKVENLEGNIV
+1240 
-1252 TVTQDVYHNLSFS
+1252 VYDDKGVL
-1265 HSNIVEL
+1265 
-1272 FKVKRRTQKC
+1272 
-1282 FIWVQGA
+1282 
-1289 LTPYEVIPGGSSR
+1289 R
-1302 VENRSAF
+1302 VEI
-1309 AYRAPGYDSNG
+1309 GK
-1320 GEADIYIDGVIQ
+1320 ITGV
-1332 PRPNIY
+1332 
-1338 NMRGTSVS
+1338 
-1346 DTYAVNE
+1346 
-1353 FVLELSPGEGVA
+1353 
-1365 SIGIKI
+1365 
-1371 PRLNSETTRF
+1371 
-1381 IMRARIIVFPDNQD
+1381 
-1395 VIFN
+1395 

>member
-35 VQAASAFIFKDKV
+35 VQATSAFIFKDKV

-221 SDIDWNAFKVAADI
+221 SDIDWNAFKSAADI

-399 RPGDVVK
+399 RPGDVIK

-461 TGGVPA
+461 TGGVAA

-496 YNTVNILQND
+496 YNTVNILQNG

-563 TPGMFSLTASPRQG
+563 TPGMFSLTAYPKQG

-601 EVITKTNKVGQGQ
+601 EVITKTNKVGQGN
-614 FWTKDNLKAG
+614 FWTQENLKAG
-624 TDYWFYVRTVN
+624 HTYYFYIRTIN
-635 SYGKSQFVEAVGQ
+635 SYGKSVFVEASGVPVSLPTDIFDDLDNTVRETEAFKQLSEELKWNTESIAVLTNATYSLSTDVLRYSANAQ
-648 ASGTPKDML
+648 AGITQL
-657 DELGNNFLT
+657 QQLR
-666 AEAGQIMQ
+666 
-674 EQIDFS
+674 
-680 KEAIAELELDTI
+680 
-692 DVKQKVVSIDRDVE
+692 VSD
-706 AVNEAVMMNT
+706 NEAW
-716 KFTTEVHFSL
+716 
-726 KEEVADRKAE
+726 AQD
-736 IFRIEQVQ
+736 
-744 VTDREAA
+744 
-751 ARWQEQI
+751 
-758 TAKVDYNASEILNI
+758 I
-772 KDAQS
+772 K
-777 SYEKAT
+777 
-783 AQQIS
+783 
-788 QVKADVDGVKSRV
+788 RV
-801 TTVETATADLKQSQA
+801 
-816 KFEQST
+816 
-822 TAEFGEMRG
+822 
-831 YITHFETSL
+831 Y
-840 SNVELAVSEAIMQTT
+840 
-855 AQVNQHSSELLQSK
+855 
-869 ADVKR
+869 
-874 IANATATNEKATAEL
+874 
-889 AESVKAHYE
+889 
-898 DSQAE
+898 
-903 FVDVRKSI
+903 
-911 AEKDKAHSE
+911 
-920 RTEQVRA
+920 
-927 ELGKNINANKEEIDK
+927 
-942 TNKEL
+942 
-947 SDISAAVTTNTKAI
+947 
-961 AETDKTLT
+961 
-969 ELEQVS
+969 
-975 SSRFDSNEATIANIQ
+975 
-990 NTQANAESSQAETTL
+990 
-1005 QLAAQQNEQG
+1005 
-1015 SELLRAKASI
+1015 ASI
-1025 RETNKIIVDNDKAY
+1025 EDNDKALR
-1039 AQKFTQIDAQLG
+1039 AEIKETQTSITELNKAFGQTTTEIRTELKTTNDATNKRIDDTNQKLGNTDKEVGRIRADVLTNKEAISETNKAMAKSEERIQVQLG
-1051 ENGARFTRVEEALA
+1051 E
-1065 DTQQSVAK
+1065 QQ
-1073 SIERLDARFDEQ
+1073 
-1085 EGMIEEKMQATF
+1085 GMIEEKMQATF
-1097 KQTGDGVV
+1097 EQTGDGVV

-1160 MAAKNGQL
+1160 MYAKNGQL

-1265 HSNIVEL
+1265 HNNIVEL

-1289 LTPYEVIPGGSSR
+1289 LNPYERIPNNG
-1302 VENRSAF
+1302 VKPENRSAF
-1309 AYRAPGYDSNG
+1309 AYRAPFYRNG
-1320 GEADIYIDGVIQ
+1320 AGAADIYIDGVIQ
-1332 PRPNIY
+1332 PRPSIY
-1338 NMRGTSVS
+1338 NMEDTSTS
-1346 DTYAVNE
+1346 DFYAVNE

-1371 PRLNSETTRF
+1371 PQGGSETTRF

>member
-126 GDNAQYEFHNGR
+126 GDNAQYEFHNSR

-192 DPRTEKTAW
+192 DPRNEKTVW
-201 SNNGALV
+201 SNNGALI

-221 SDIDWNAFKVAADI
+221 SDIDWDAFKSAADI

-280 IAGKHGILM
+280 IAGKHGIMM

-339 FEPVVIEEW
+339 FEPVVIDEW

-472 FVPLSVTDIVQ
+472 FVPLAVTDIVQ

-496 YNTVNILQND
+496 YNTVNILQNG

-544 PAISDFAIQAPPAP
+544 PAISDFAIQAPPSP

-563 TPGMFSLTASPRQG
+563 TPGMFSLTASPKQG

-592 KKLANLSEN
+592 KKLANFSEN
-601 EVITKTNKVGQGQ
+601 EVITKTNKVGQGN
-614 FWTKDNLKAG
+614 FWTQENLKAG
-624 TDYWFYVRTVN
+624 HTYYFYIRTIN
-635 SYGKSQFVEAVGQ
+635 SYGKSAFVEA
-648 ASGTPKDML
+648 SGIPVSLPDDIFDDL
-657 DELGNNFLT
+657 DKTVRETDAF
-666 AEAGQIMQ
+666 
-674 EQIDFS
+674 
-680 KEAIAELELDTI
+680 KELDNKL
-692 DVKQKVVSIDRDVE
+692 DW
-706 AVNEAVMMNT
+706 N
-716 KFTTEVHFSL
+716 
-726 KEEVADRKAE
+726 AE
-736 IFRIEQVQ
+736 
-744 VTDREAA
+744 
-751 ARWQEQI
+751 
-758 TAKVDYNASEILNI
+758 TAIILSNASHRNFRQLLI
-772 KDAQS
+772 KHA
-777 SYEKAT
+777 E
-783 AQQIS
+783 
-788 QVKADVDGVKSRV
+788 
-801 TTVETATADLKQSQA
+801 SQA
-816 KFEQST
+816 
-822 TAEFGEMRG
+822 G
-831 YITHFETSL
+831 I
-840 SNVELAVSEAIMQTT
+840 
-855 AQVNQHSSELLQSK
+855 SELW
-869 ADVKR
+869 
-874 IANATATNEKATAEL
+874 
-889 AESVKAHYE
+889 
-898 DSQAE
+898 
-903 FVDVRKSI
+903 
-911 AEKDKAHSE
+911 
-920 RTEQVRA
+920 QVRA
-927 ELGKNINANKEEIDK
+927 TDNEAWAQEVKEIYSAVGDNTSAIKETQTSITKLDEAFGQRFTEIRTEMDK
-942 TNKEL
+942 AQADIASNSQAISNTNK
-947 SDISAAVTTNTKAI
+947 A
-961 AETDKTLT
+961 
-969 ELEQVS
+969 
-975 SSRFDSNEATIANIQ
+975 F
-990 NTQANAESSQAETTL
+990 AESKTQVQA
-1005 QLAAQQNEQG
+1005 
-1015 SELLRAKASI
+1015 K
-1025 RETNKIIVDNDKAY
+1025 
-1039 AQKFTQIDAQLG
+1039 
-1051 ENGARFTRVEEALA
+1051 
-1065 DTQQSVAK
+1065 
-1073 SIERLDARFDEQ
+1073 FDEQ
-1085 EGMIEEKMQATF
+1085 EGMIQEKMQATF
-1097 KQTGDGVV
+1097 NQAGDGVV

-1132 NGKLESFIGYN
+1132 NGKLESFFGYN

-1151 PVNGKMELF
+1151 PANGKMELF
-1160 MAAKNGQL
+1160 MYAKNGQL

-1189 QSNNYLN
+1189 QSNNYVA
-1196 GRPSWIINKNGFA
+1196 GKSGWIINKSGFS

-1220 EATSG
+1220 DATSG

-1231 IEESCDILG
+1231 IEESCEILG
-1240 KLKVENLEGNIV
+1240 KLNVENLEGNIISIHR
-1252 TVTQDVYHNLSFS
+1252 D
-1265 HSNIVEL
+1265 NIYLREIWNDGNIHTI
-1272 FKVKRRTQKC
+1272 FKVKQRSQYCT
-1282 FIWVQGA
+1282 IWVDGTITA
-1289 LTPYEVIPGGSSR
+1289 DETIPINAIHK
-1302 VENRSAF
+1302 VENRAVI
-1309 AYRAPGYDSNG
+1309 AYRAPGFPIERAMFSVFMDGKEVEFNSHIYPLVTGNVAGFYAANDITITIPPGNSIVEIGIRIPHIPGESNG
-1320 GEADIYIDGVIQ
+1320 VLIRGRVFLLPHSDEVILI
-1332 PRPNIY
+1332 N
-1338 NMRGTSVS
+1338 
-1346 DTYAVNE
+1346 
-1353 FVLELSPGEGVA
+1353 
-1365 SIGIKI
+1365 
-1371 PRLNSETTRF
+1371 
-1381 IMRARIIVFPDNQD
+1381 
-1395 VIFN
+1395 

>member
-208 ILDYYRHYLGVPD
+208 ILDYYRHYLEVPD

-399 RPGDVVK
+399 RPGDVIK

-496 YNTVNILQND
+496 YNTVNILQNG

-544 PAISDFAIQAPPAP
+544 SAISDFAIQAPPAP

-563 TPGMFSLTASPRQG
+563 TPGMFSLTAYPKQG

-601 EVITKTNKVGQGQ
+601 EVITKTNKVGQGN
-614 FWTKDNLKAG
+614 FWTQENLKAG
-624 TDYWFYVRTVN
+624 HTYYFYIRTIN
-635 SYGKSQFVEAVGQ
+635 SYGKSVFVEASGVPVSLPTDIFDDLDNTVRETEAFKQLSEELKWNTESIAVLTNATYSLSTDVLQRSANAQ
-648 ASGTPKDML
+648 AGITQL
-657 DELGNNFLT
+657 QQLR
-666 AEAGQIMQ
+666 
-674 EQIDFS
+674 
-680 KEAIAELELDTI
+680 
-692 DVKQKVVSIDRDVE
+692 VSD
-706 AVNEAVMMNT
+706 NEAW
-716 KFTTEVHFSL
+716 
-726 KEEVADRKAE
+726 AQD
-736 IFRIEQVQ
+736 
-744 VTDREAA
+744 
-751 ARWQEQI
+751 
-758 TAKVDYNASEILNI
+758 I
-772 KDAQS
+772 K
-777 SYEKAT
+777 
-783 AQQIS
+783 
-788 QVKADVDGVKSRV
+788 RV
-801 TTVETATADLKQSQA
+801 
-816 KFEQST
+816 
-822 TAEFGEMRG
+822 
-831 YITHFETSL
+831 Y
-840 SNVELAVSEAIMQTT
+840 
-855 AQVNQHSSELLQSK
+855 
-869 ADVKR
+869 
-874 IANATATNEKATAEL
+874 
-889 AESVKAHYE
+889 
-898 DSQAE
+898 
-903 FVDVRKSI
+903 
-911 AEKDKAHSE
+911 
-920 RTEQVRA
+920 
-927 ELGKNINANKEEIDK
+927 
-942 TNKEL
+942 
-947 SDISAAVTTNTKAI
+947 
-961 AETDKTLT
+961 
-969 ELEQVS
+969 
-975 SSRFDSNEATIANIQ
+975 
-990 NTQANAESSQAETTL
+990 
-1005 QLAAQQNEQG
+1005 
-1015 SELLRAKASI
+1015 ASI
-1025 RETNKIIVDNDKAY
+1025 EDNDKALR
-1039 AQKFTQIDAQLG
+1039 AEIKETQTSITELNKAFGQTTTEIRTELKTT
-1051 ENGARFTRVEEALA
+1051 NQNLA
-1065 DTQQSVAK
+1065 DTNQKLGNIDKEVGRIRADVATNKEAISETNKAMAK
-1073 SIERLDARFDEQ
+1073 SEEQ
-1085 EGMIEEKMQATF
+1085 VQAQFGKQQGMINQKMQAEF
-1097 KQTGDGVV
+1097 SQTGDGVV

-1160 MAAKNGQL
+1160 MAVKNGQL
-1168 FIRDLFI
+1168 FVREAFI
-1175 EDGSITNAKIGNVI
+1175 GDATITSAKIADVL
-1189 QSNNYLN
+1189 QSTN
-1196 GRPSWIINKNGFA
+1196 
-1209 EFQNIKARGEI
+1209 
-1220 EATSG
+1220 
-1225 RLKNVV
+1225 
-1231 IEESCDILG
+1231 
-1240 KLKVENLEGNIV
+1240 
-1252 TVTQDVYHNLSFS
+1252 FS
-1265 HSNIVEL
+1265 HAN
-1272 FKVKRRTQKC
+1272 KV
-1282 FIWVQGA
+1282 
-1289 LTPYEVIPGGSSR
+1289 
-1302 VENRSAF
+1302 
-1309 AYRAPGYDSNG
+1309 GY
-1320 GEADIYIDGVIQ
+1320 Q
-1332 PRPNIY
+1332 L
-1338 NMRGTSVS
+1338 NMRTGEEIKYGNNAQGYWIETNILKRLFDKKGTMR
-1346 DTYAVNE
+1346 
-1353 FVLELSPGEGVA
+1353 
-1365 SIGIKI
+1365 IRMGIW
-1371 PRLNSETTRF
+1371 
-1381 IMRARIIVFPDNQD
+1381 
-1395 VIFN
+1395 

>member
-102 LAIASHPIHK
+102 LALASHPIHK

-126 GDNAQYEFHNGR
+126 GNNAQYELHNGR

-399 RPGDVVK
+399 RPGDVIK

-496 YNTVNILQND
+496 YNTVNILQNG

-563 TPGMFSLTASPRQG
+563 TPGMFSLTAYPKQG

-601 EVITKTNKVGQGQ
+601 EVITKTNKVGQGS
-614 FWTKDNLKAG
+614 FWTQENLKAG
-624 TDYWFYVRTVN
+624 HTYYFYIRTIN
-635 SYGKSQFVEAVGQ
+635 SYGKSVFVEASGVPVSLPTDIFDDLDNTVRETEAFKQLSEELKWNTESIAVLTNATYSLSTDVLQRSANAQ
-648 ASGTPKDML
+648 AGITQL
-657 DELGNNFLT
+657 QQLR
-666 AEAGQIMQ
+666 
-674 EQIDFS
+674 
-680 KEAIAELELDTI
+680 
-692 DVKQKVVSIDRDVE
+692 VSD
-706 AVNEAVMMNT
+706 NEAWAQ
-716 KFTTEVHFSL
+716 EI
-726 KEEVADRKAE
+726 KEIYSAVGE
-736 IFRIEQVQ
+736 
-744 VTDREAA
+744 
-751 ARWQEQI
+751 
-758 TAKVDYNASEILNI
+758 N
-772 KDAQS
+772 
-777 SYEKAT
+777 
-783 AQQIS
+783 
-788 QVKADVDGVKSRV
+788 KS
-801 TTVETATADLKQSQA
+801 A
-816 KFEQST
+816 
-822 TAEFGEMRG
+822 
-831 YITHFETSL
+831 
-840 SNVELAVSEAIMQTT
+840 
-855 AQVNQHSSELLQSK
+855 
-869 ADVKR
+869 
-874 IANATATNEKATAEL
+874 
-889 AESVKAHYE
+889 
-898 DSQAE
+898 
-903 FVDVRKSI
+903 
-911 AEKDKAHSE
+911 
-920 RTEQVRA
+920 
-927 ELGKNINANKEEIDK
+927 
-942 TNKEL
+942 
-947 SDISAAVTTNTKAI
+947 
-961 AETDKTLT
+961 
-969 ELEQVS
+969 
-975 SSRFDSNEATIANIQ
+975 
-990 NTQANAESSQAETTL
+990 
-1005 QLAAQQNEQG
+1005 
-1015 SELLRAKASI
+1015 I
-1025 RETNKIIVDNDKAY
+1025 RETQTSITKLDEAIGQRFTEIRTEMDKAQ
-1039 AQKFTQIDAQLG
+1039 ADIISNSQAISNTNKAFAENKTQVQ
-1051 ENGARFTRVEEALA
+1051 
-1065 DTQQSVAK
+1065 
-1073 SIERLDARFDEQ
+1073 ARFDKQ
-1085 EGMIEEKMQATF
+1085 EGMIQEKMQATF
-1097 KQTGDGVV
+1097 EQSGDGVV
-1105 THSINITIVHN
+1105 THSINITIKHN
-1116 NVKYNAAGQ
+1116 GVSYNAAGQ

-1160 MAAKNGQL
+1160 MYVKNGQMFMREA
-1168 FIRDLFI
+1168 FINEAWLNSVVVTEYIKSGDYAPGKSGFLIDGKTSNI
-1175 EDGSITNAKIGNVI
+1175 EMNKGIFRGELDIGTNKTGAHTVITNERIAVYGDK
-1189 QSNNYLN
+1189 
-1196 GRPSWIINKNGFA
+1196 
-1209 EFQNIKARGEI
+1209 GEI
-1220 EATSG
+1220 RVEIG
-1225 RLKNVV
+1225 R
-1231 IEESCDILG
+1231 ILG
-1240 KLKVENLEGNIV
+1240 
-1252 TVTQDVYHNLSFS
+1252 
-1265 HSNIVEL
+1265 
-1272 FKVKRRTQKC
+1272 R
-1282 FIWVQGA
+1282 
-1289 LTPYEVIPGGSSR
+1289 
-1302 VENRSAF
+1302 
-1309 AYRAPGYDSNG
+1309 
-1320 GEADIYIDGVIQ
+1320 
-1332 PRPNIY
+1332 
-1338 NMRGTSVS
+1338 
-1346 DTYAVNE
+1346 
-1353 FVLELSPGEGVA
+1353 
-1365 SIGIKI
+1365 
-1371 PRLNSETTRF
+1371 
-1381 IMRARIIVFPDNQD
+1381 
-1395 VIFN
+1395 

>member
-126 GDNAQYEFHNGR
+126 GNNAQYEFHNDR

-295 ALLTIDESQI
+295 ALLIIDESQI

-563 TPGMFSLTASPRQG
+563 TPGMFSLTAYPKQG

-601 EVITKTNKVGQGQ
+601 EVITKTNKVGQGN
-614 FWTKDNLKAG
+614 FWTQENLKAG
-624 TDYWFYVRTVN
+624 HTYYFYIRTIN
-635 SYGKSQFVEAVGQ
+635 SYGKSVFVEASGVPVSLPTDIFDDLDNTVRETEAFKQLSEELKWNTESIAVLTNATYSLSTDVLQRSANAQ
-648 ASGTPKDML
+648 AGITQL
-657 DELGNNFLT
+657 QQLR
-666 AEAGQIMQ
+666 
-674 EQIDFS
+674 
-680 KEAIAELELDTI
+680 
-692 DVKQKVVSIDRDVE
+692 VSD
-706 AVNEAVMMNT
+706 NEAW
-716 KFTTEVHFSL
+716 
-726 KEEVADRKAE
+726 AQD
-736 IFRIEQVQ
+736 
-744 VTDREAA
+744 
-751 ARWQEQI
+751 
-758 TAKVDYNASEILNI
+758 I
-772 KDAQS
+772 K
-777 SYEKAT
+777 
-783 AQQIS
+783 
-788 QVKADVDGVKSRV
+788 RV
-801 TTVETATADLKQSQA
+801 
-816 KFEQST
+816 
-822 TAEFGEMRG
+822 
-831 YITHFETSL
+831 Y
-840 SNVELAVSEAIMQTT
+840 
-855 AQVNQHSSELLQSK
+855 
-869 ADVKR
+869 
-874 IANATATNEKATAEL
+874 
-889 AESVKAHYE
+889 
-898 DSQAE
+898 
-903 FVDVRKSI
+903 
-911 AEKDKAHSE
+911 
-920 RTEQVRA
+920 
-927 ELGKNINANKEEIDK
+927 
-942 TNKEL
+942 
-947 SDISAAVTTNTKAI
+947 
-961 AETDKTLT
+961 
-969 ELEQVS
+969 
-975 SSRFDSNEATIANIQ
+975 
-990 NTQANAESSQAETTL
+990 
-1005 QLAAQQNEQG
+1005 
-1015 SELLRAKASI
+1015 ASI
-1025 RETNKIIVDNDKAY
+1025 EDNDKALR
-1039 AQKFTQIDAQLG
+1039 AEIKETQTSITELNKAFGQTTTEIRTELKTTNDATNKRIDDTNQKLG
-1051 ENGARFTRVEEALA
+1051 NTDKEVGRIRADVATNKEAISETNKA
-1065 DTQQSVAK
+1065 MAK
-1073 SIERLDARFDEQ
+1073 SEEQ
-1085 EGMIEEKMQATF
+1085 VQAQFGKQQGMINQKMQAEF
-1097 KQTGDGVV
+1097 SQTGDGVV

-1132 NGKLESFIGYN
+1132 NGKLESFFGYN

-1160 MAAKNGQL
+1160 MYAKNGQL

-1189 QSNNYLN
+1189 QSNNYVA
-1196 GRPSWIINKNGFA
+1196 GKSGWIINKNGFA
-1209 EFQNIKARGEI
+1209 ELQNIKARGEI

-1289 LTPYEVIPGGSSR
+1289 LNPYERIPNNG
-1302 VENRSAF
+1302 VKPENRSAF
-1309 AYRAPGYDSNG
+1309 AYRAPFYRNG
-1320 GEADIYIDGVIQ
+1320 AGAADIYIDGVIQ
-1332 PRPNIY
+1332 PRPSIY
-1338 NMRGTSVS
+1338 NMEDTATS
-1346 DTYAVNE
+1346 DFYAVNE

-1371 PRLNSETTRF
+1371 PQGGSETTRF

>member
-399 RPGDVVK
+399 RPGDVIK

-472 FVPLSVTDIVQ
+472 FAPLSVTDIVQ

-496 YNTVNILQND
+496 YNTVNILQNG

-601 EVITKTNKVGQGQ
+601 EVITKTNKVGQGN
-614 FWTKDNLKAG
+614 FWTQENLKAG
-624 TDYWFYVRTVN
+624 HTYYFYIRTIN
-635 SYGKSQFVEAVGQ
+635 SYGKSVFVEASGVPVSLPTDIFDDLDNTVRETEAFKQLSEELKWNTESIAVLTNATYSLSTDVLQRSANAQ
-648 ASGTPKDML
+648 AGITQL
-657 DELGNNFLT
+657 QQLR
-666 AEAGQIMQ
+666 
-674 EQIDFS
+674 
-680 KEAIAELELDTI
+680 
-692 DVKQKVVSIDRDVE
+692 VSD
-706 AVNEAVMMNT
+706 NEAWAQDITRVYASIGEN
-716 KFTTEVHFSL
+716 
-726 KEEVADRKAE
+726 AAE
-736 IFRIEQVQ
+736 IKHAQNSI
-744 VTDREAA
+744 
-751 ARWQEQI
+751 
-758 TAKVDYNASEILNI
+758 VDL
-772 KDAQS
+772 
-777 SYEKAT
+777 
-783 AQQIS
+783 
-788 QVKADVDGVKSRV
+788 
-801 TTVETATADLKQSQA
+801 
-816 KFEQST
+816 
-822 TAEFGEMRG
+822 
-831 YITHFETSL
+831 
-840 SNVELAVSEAIMQTT
+840 
-855 AQVNQHSSELLQSK
+855 
-869 ADVKR
+869 
-874 IANATATNEKATAEL
+874 
-889 AESVKAHYE
+889 
-898 DSQAE
+898 
-903 FVDVRKSI
+903 
-911 AEKDKAHSE
+911 DKAFSE
-920 RTEQVRA
+920 YRTRVQ
-927 ELGKNINANKEEIDK
+927 
-942 TNKEL
+942 
-947 SDISAAVTTNTKAI
+947 
-961 AETDKTLT
+961 
-969 ELEQVS
+969 
-975 SSRFDSNEATIANIQ
+975 
-990 NTQANAESSQAETTL
+990 
-1005 QLAAQQNEQG
+1005 
-1015 SELLRAKASI
+1015 
-1025 RETNKIIVDNDKAY
+1025 
-1039 AQKFTQIDAQLG
+1039 
-1051 ENGARFTRVEEALA
+1051 ARFN
-1065 DTQQSVAK
+1065 
-1073 SIERLDARFDEQ
+1073 EQ

-1097 KQTGDGVV
+1097 EQSGDGVV
-1105 THSINITIVHN
+1105 THSINITIKHN
-1116 NVKYNAAGQ
+1116 GVSYNAAGQ

-1132 NGKLESFIGYN
+1132 NGKLESYIGYN

-1160 MAAKNGQL
+1160 MYVKNGQMFMREA
-1168 FIRDLFI
+1168 FINEAWLNSVVVTEYIKSGDYAPGKDGFLIDGKTSNI
-1175 EDGSITNAKIGNVI
+1175 EMNKGIFRGELDIGTNKTGAHTVITNERIAVYGDK
-1189 QSNNYLN
+1189 
-1196 GRPSWIINKNGFA
+1196 
-1209 EFQNIKARGEI
+1209 GEI
-1220 EATSG
+1220 RVEIG
-1225 RLKNVV
+1225 R
-1231 IEESCDILG
+1231 ILG
-1240 KLKVENLEGNIV
+1240 
-1252 TVTQDVYHNLSFS
+1252 
-1265 HSNIVEL
+1265 
-1272 FKVKRRTQKC
+1272 R
-1282 FIWVQGA
+1282 
-1289 LTPYEVIPGGSSR
+1289 
-1302 VENRSAF
+1302 
-1309 AYRAPGYDSNG
+1309 
-1320 GEADIYIDGVIQ
+1320 
-1332 PRPNIY
+1332 
-1338 NMRGTSVS
+1338 
-1346 DTYAVNE
+1346 
-1353 FVLELSPGEGVA
+1353 
-1365 SIGIKI
+1365 
-1371 PRLNSETTRF
+1371 
-1381 IMRARIIVFPDNQD
+1381 
-1395 VIFN
+1395 

>member
-399 RPGDVVK
+399 RPGDVIK

-592 KKLANLSEN
+592 KKLTNLSEN
-601 EVITKTNKVGQGQ
+601 EVITKTNKIGQGN
-614 FWTKDNLKAG
+614 FWTQENLKAG
-624 TDYWFYVRTVN
+624 HTYYFYIRTIN
-635 SYGKSQFVEAVGQ
+635 SYGKSAFIE
-648 ASGTPKDML
+648 ASGIPNSLPNDLL
-657 DELGNNFLT
+657 DEVDEKVRDS
-666 AEAGQIMQ
+666 EAFKQLS
-674 EQIDFS
+674 EELKWNTES
-680 KEAIAELELDTI
+680 IAELVNATYELSTDLLVRDGNAQAGI
-692 DVKQKVVSIDRDVE
+692 KDLRKVFANQQEAWAQEIKEIYSAVGENKSAIKETQTSITKLDE
-706 AVNEAVMMNT
+706 AIGQR
-716 KFTTEVHFSL
+716 FTEVRTEMG
-726 KEEVADRKAE
+726 KAQADIISNSQAISNTNKAFAE
-736 IFRIEQVQ
+736 NKTQV
-744 VTDREAA
+744 
-751 ARWQEQI
+751 
-758 TAKVDYNASEILNI
+758 
-772 KDAQS
+772 
-777 SYEKAT
+777 
-783 AQQIS
+783 
-788 QVKADVDGVKSRV
+788 
-801 TTVETATADLKQSQA
+801 QA
-816 KFEQST
+816 KF
-822 TAEFGEMRG
+822 
-831 YITHFETSL
+831 
-840 SNVELAVSEAIMQTT
+840 
-855 AQVNQHSSELLQSK
+855 
-869 ADVKR
+869 
-874 IANATATNEKATAEL
+874 
-889 AESVKAHYE
+889 
-898 DSQAE
+898 
-903 FVDVRKSI
+903 
-911 AEKDKAHSE
+911 DK
-920 RTEQVRA
+920 
-927 ELGKNINANKEEIDK
+927 
-942 TNKEL
+942 
-947 SDISAAVTTNTKAI
+947 
-961 AETDKTLT
+961 
-969 ELEQVS
+969 
-975 SSRFDSNEATIANIQ
+975 
-990 NTQANAESSQAETTL
+990 
-1005 QLAAQQNEQG
+1005 
-1015 SELLRAKASI
+1015 
-1025 RETNKIIVDNDKAY
+1025 
-1039 AQKFTQIDAQLG
+1039 
-1051 ENGARFTRVEEALA
+1051 
-1065 DTQQSVAK
+1065 
-1073 SIERLDARFDEQ
+1073 Q
-1085 EGMIEEKMQATF
+1085 EGMIQEKMQATF

-1160 MAAKNGQL
+1160 MYAKNGQF
-1168 FIRDLFI
+1168 FIKEAFLDKASIREMVLSESIRSDNYVPGKSGFI
-1175 EDGSITNAKIGNVI
+1175 IDVKNNKLEMYGGNGGTTLTN
-1189 QSNNYLN
+1189 
-1196 GRPSWIINKNGFA
+1196 
-1209 EFQNIKARGEI
+1209 QNLYVKDETGY
-1220 EATSG
+1220 
-1225 RLKNVV
+1225 NVV
-1231 IEESCDILG
+1231 IIGDI
-1240 KLKVENLEGNIV
+1240 
-1252 TVTQDVYHNLSFS
+1252 T
-1265 HSNIVEL
+1265 
-1272 FKVKRRTQKC
+1272 
-1282 FIWVQGA
+1282 
-1289 LTPYEVIPGGSSR
+1289 
-1302 VENRSAF
+1302 
-1309 AYRAPGYDSNG
+1309 
-1320 GEADIYIDGVIQ
+1320 
-1332 PRPNIY
+1332 
-1338 NMRGTSVS
+1338 
-1346 DTYAVNE
+1346 NE
-1353 FVLELSPGEGVA
+1353 
-1365 SIGIKI
+1365 
-1371 PRLNSETTRF
+1371 R
-1381 IMRARIIVFPDNQD
+1381 
-1395 VIFN
+1395 

>member
-102 LAIASHPIHK
+102 LAISSHPIHK

-221 SDIDWNAFKVAADI
+221 SDIDWDAFKSAADI

-399 RPGDVVK
+399 RPGDVIK

-496 YNTVNILQND
+496 YNTVNILQNG

-563 TPGMFSLTASPRQG
+563 TPGMFSLTAYPKQG

-601 EVITKTNKVGQGQ
+601 EVITKTNKVGQGN
-614 FWTKDNLKAG
+614 FWTQENLKAG
-624 TDYWFYVRTVN
+624 HTYYFYIRTIN
-635 SYGKSQFVEAVGQ
+635 SYGKSVFVEASGVPVSLPTDIFDDLDNTVRETEAFKQLSEELKWNTESIAVLTNATYSLSTDVLQRSANAQ
-648 ASGTPKDML
+648 AGITQL
-657 DELGNNFLT
+657 QQLR
-666 AEAGQIMQ
+666 
-674 EQIDFS
+674 
-680 KEAIAELELDTI
+680 
-692 DVKQKVVSIDRDVE
+692 VSD
-706 AVNEAVMMNT
+706 NEAWAQ
-716 KFTTEVHFSL
+716 EI
-726 KEEVADRKAE
+726 KEIYSAVGE
-736 IFRIEQVQ
+736 
-744 VTDREAA
+744 
-751 ARWQEQI
+751 
-758 TAKVDYNASEILNI
+758 N
-772 KDAQS
+772 
-777 SYEKAT
+777 
-783 AQQIS
+783 
-788 QVKADVDGVKSRV
+788 KS
-801 TTVETATADLKQSQA
+801 A
-816 KFEQST
+816 
-822 TAEFGEMRG
+822 
-831 YITHFETSL
+831 
-840 SNVELAVSEAIMQTT
+840 
-855 AQVNQHSSELLQSK
+855 
-869 ADVKR
+869 
-874 IANATATNEKATAEL
+874 
-889 AESVKAHYE
+889 
-898 DSQAE
+898 
-903 FVDVRKSI
+903 
-911 AEKDKAHSE
+911 
-920 RTEQVRA
+920 
-927 ELGKNINANKEEIDK
+927 
-942 TNKEL
+942 
-947 SDISAAVTTNTKAI
+947 
-961 AETDKTLT
+961 
-969 ELEQVS
+969 
-975 SSRFDSNEATIANIQ
+975 
-990 NTQANAESSQAETTL
+990 
-1005 QLAAQQNEQG
+1005 
-1015 SELLRAKASI
+1015 I
-1025 RETNKIIVDNDKAY
+1025 RETQTSITKLDEAIGQRFTEIRTEMDKAQ
-1039 AQKFTQIDAQLG
+1039 ADIISNSQAISNTNKAFAENKTQVQ
-1051 ENGARFTRVEEALA
+1051 
-1065 DTQQSVAK
+1065 
-1073 SIERLDARFDEQ
+1073 ARFDKQ
-1085 EGMIEEKMQATF
+1085 EGMIQEKMQATF
-1097 KQTGDGVV
+1097 EQSGDGVV
-1105 THSINITIVHN
+1105 THSINITIKHN
-1116 NVKYNAAGQ
+1116 GVSYNAAGQ

-1132 NGKLESFIGYN
+1132 NGKLESFFGYN

-1160 MAAKNGQL
+1160 MYAKNGQF

-1265 HSNIVEL
+1265 HNNIVEL

-1289 LTPYEVIPGGSSR
+1289 LNPYERIPNNG
-1302 VENRSAF
+1302 VKPENRSAF
-1309 AYRAPGYDSNG
+1309 AYRAPFYRNG
-1320 GEADIYIDGVIQ
+1320 AGAADIYIDGVIQ
-1332 PRPNIY
+1332 PRPSIY
-1338 NMRGTSVS
+1338 NMEDTSTS
-1346 DTYAVNE
+1346 DFYAVNE

-1371 PRLNSETTRF
+1371 PQGGSEVTRF

>member
-295 ALLTIDESQI
+295 ALLIIDESQI

-339 FEPVVIEEW
+339 FEPIVIEEW

-496 YNTVNILQND
+496 YNTVNILQNG

-601 EVITKTNKVGQGQ
+601 EVITKTNKVGQGN
-614 FWTKDNLKAG
+614 FWTQENLKAG
-624 TDYWFYVRTVN
+624 HTYYFYIRTIN
-635 SYGKSQFVEAVGQ
+635 SYGKSVFVEASGVPVSLPTDIFDDLDNTIRETEAFKQLSEELKWNTESIAVLTNATYSLSTDVLQRSANAQAGITQLQQLRVSDNEAWAQEINEIYSAVGENKSAIKETQ
-648 ASGTPKDML
+648 TSITELNKAFGQTTTEIRTELKTTNDATNKRI
-657 DELGNNFLT
+657 DDTNQKLGNTDKEVGRIRADVATN
-666 AEAGQIMQ
+666 
-674 EQIDFS
+674 
-680 KEAIAELELDTI
+680 KEAISET
-692 DVKQKVVSIDRDVE
+692 
-706 AVNEAVMMNT
+706 N
-716 KFTTEVHFSL
+716 
-726 KEEVADRKAE
+726 KAMAKSE
-736 IFRIEQVQ
+736 EQVQ
-744 VTDREAA
+744 
-751 ARWQEQI
+751 
-758 TAKVDYNASEILNI
+758 
-772 KDAQS
+772 AQFG
-777 SYEKAT
+777 K
-783 AQQIS
+783 QQGMI
-788 QVKADVDGVKSRV
+788 
-801 TTVETATADLKQSQA
+801 
-816 KFEQST
+816 
-822 TAEFGEMRG
+822 
-831 YITHFETSL
+831 
-840 SNVELAVSEAIMQTT
+840 
-855 AQVNQHSSELLQSK
+855 NQK
-869 ADVKR
+869 M
-874 IANATATNEKATAEL
+874 
-889 AESVKAHYE
+889 
-898 DSQAE
+898 QAE
-903 FVDVRKSI
+903 FS
-911 AEKDKAHSE
+911 
-920 RTEQVRA
+920 
-927 ELGKNINANKEEIDK
+927 
-942 TNKEL
+942 
-947 SDISAAVTTNTKAI
+947 
-961 AETDKTLT
+961 
-969 ELEQVS
+969 
-975 SSRFDSNEATIANIQ
+975 
-990 NTQANAESSQAETTL
+990 
-1005 QLAAQQNEQG
+1005 
-1015 SELLRAKASI
+1015 
-1025 RETNKIIVDNDKAY
+1025 
-1039 AQKFTQIDAQLG
+1039 
-1051 ENGARFTRVEEALA
+1051 
-1065 DTQQSVAK
+1065 
-1073 SIERLDARFDEQ
+1073 
-1085 EGMIEEKMQATF
+1085 
-1097 KQTGDGVV
+1097 QTGDGVV

-1160 MAAKNGQL
+1160 MYAKNGQF
-1168 FIRDLFI
+1168 FIKEAFLDKASIREMVLSESIRSDNYVPGKSGFI
-1175 EDGSITNAKIGNVI
+1175 IDVKNNKLEMYGGNGGTTLTN
-1189 QSNNYLN
+1189 
-1196 GRPSWIINKNGFA
+1196 
-1209 EFQNIKARGEI
+1209 QNLYVKDETGY
-1220 EATSG
+1220 
-1225 RLKNVV
+1225 NVV
-1231 IEESCDILG
+1231 IIGDI
-1240 KLKVENLEGNIV
+1240 
-1252 TVTQDVYHNLSFS
+1252 T
-1265 HSNIVEL
+1265 
-1272 FKVKRRTQKC
+1272 
-1282 FIWVQGA
+1282 
-1289 LTPYEVIPGGSSR
+1289 
-1302 VENRSAF
+1302 
-1309 AYRAPGYDSNG
+1309 
-1320 GEADIYIDGVIQ
+1320 
-1332 PRPNIY
+1332 
-1338 NMRGTSVS
+1338 
-1346 DTYAVNE
+1346 NE
-1353 FVLELSPGEGVA
+1353 
-1365 SIGIKI
+1365 
-1371 PRLNSETTRF
+1371 R
-1381 IMRARIIVFPDNQD
+1381 
-1395 VIFN
+1395 

>member
-102 LAIASHPIHK
+102 LAISSHPIHK

-221 SDIDWNAFKVAADI
+221 SDIDWDAFKSAADI

-399 RPGDVVK
+399 RPGDVIK

-496 YNTVNILQND
+496 YNTVNILQNG

-563 TPGMFSLTASPRQG
+563 TPGMFSLTAYPKQG

-601 EVITKTNKVGQGQ
+601 EVITKTNKVGQGN
-614 FWTKDNLKAG
+614 FWTQENLKAG
-624 TDYWFYVRTVN
+624 HTYYFYIRTIN
-635 SYGKSQFVEAVGQ
+635 SYGKSVFVEASGVPVSLPTDIFDDLDNTVRETEAFKQLSEELKWNTESIAVLTNATYSLSTDVLQRSANAQ
-648 ASGTPKDML
+648 AGITQL
-657 DELGNNFLT
+657 QQLR
-666 AEAGQIMQ
+666 
-674 EQIDFS
+674 
-680 KEAIAELELDTI
+680 
-692 DVKQKVVSIDRDVE
+692 VSD
-706 AVNEAVMMNT
+706 NEAWAQ
-716 KFTTEVHFSL
+716 EI
-726 KEEVADRKAE
+726 KEIYSAVGE
-736 IFRIEQVQ
+736 
-744 VTDREAA
+744 
-751 ARWQEQI
+751 
-758 TAKVDYNASEILNI
+758 N
-772 KDAQS
+772 
-777 SYEKAT
+777 
-783 AQQIS
+783 
-788 QVKADVDGVKSRV
+788 KS
-801 TTVETATADLKQSQA
+801 A
-816 KFEQST
+816 
-822 TAEFGEMRG
+822 
-831 YITHFETSL
+831 
-840 SNVELAVSEAIMQTT
+840 
-855 AQVNQHSSELLQSK
+855 
-869 ADVKR
+869 
-874 IANATATNEKATAEL
+874 
-889 AESVKAHYE
+889 
-898 DSQAE
+898 
-903 FVDVRKSI
+903 
-911 AEKDKAHSE
+911 
-920 RTEQVRA
+920 
-927 ELGKNINANKEEIDK
+927 
-942 TNKEL
+942 
-947 SDISAAVTTNTKAI
+947 
-961 AETDKTLT
+961 
-969 ELEQVS
+969 
-975 SSRFDSNEATIANIQ
+975 
-990 NTQANAESSQAETTL
+990 
-1005 QLAAQQNEQG
+1005 
-1015 SELLRAKASI
+1015 I
-1025 RETNKIIVDNDKAY
+1025 RETQTSITKLDEAIGQRFTEIRTEMDKAQ
-1039 AQKFTQIDAQLG
+1039 ADIISNSQAISNTNKAFAENKTQVQ
-1051 ENGARFTRVEEALA
+1051 
-1065 DTQQSVAK
+1065 
-1073 SIERLDARFDEQ
+1073 ARFDKQ
-1085 EGMIEEKMQATF
+1085 EGMIQEKMQATF
-1097 KQTGDGVV
+1097 EQSGDGVV
-1105 THSINITIVHN
+1105 THSINITIKHN
-1116 NVKYNAAGQ
+1116 GVSYNAAGQ

-1160 MAAKNGQL
+1160 MYVKNGQMFMREA
-1168 FIRDLFI
+1168 FINEAWLNSVVVTEYIKSGDYAPGKSGFLIDGKTSNI
-1175 EDGSITNAKIGNVI
+1175 EMNKGIFRGELDIGTNKTGAHTVITNERIAVYGDK
-1189 QSNNYLN
+1189 
-1196 GRPSWIINKNGFA
+1196 
-1209 EFQNIKARGEI
+1209 GEI
-1220 EATSG
+1220 RVEIG
-1225 RLKNVV
+1225 R
-1231 IEESCDILG
+1231 ILG
-1240 KLKVENLEGNIV
+1240 
-1252 TVTQDVYHNLSFS
+1252 
-1265 HSNIVEL
+1265 
-1272 FKVKRRTQKC
+1272 R
-1282 FIWVQGA
+1282 
-1289 LTPYEVIPGGSSR
+1289 
-1302 VENRSAF
+1302 
-1309 AYRAPGYDSNG
+1309 
-1320 GEADIYIDGVIQ
+1320 
-1332 PRPNIY
+1332 
-1338 NMRGTSVS
+1338 
-1346 DTYAVNE
+1346 
-1353 FVLELSPGEGVA
+1353 
-1365 SIGIKI
+1365 
-1371 PRLNSETTRF
+1371 
-1381 IMRARIIVFPDNQD
+1381 
-1395 VIFN
+1395 

>member
-126 GDNAQYEFHNGR
+126 GNNAQYEFHNGR
-138 TEADPYLLKHA
+138 DEADPYLLKNA

-221 SDIDWNAFKVAADI
+221 SDIDWDAFKSAADI
-235 CDETVQTPDGKSEPR
+235 CDETVQTPDGKSESR

-280 IAGKHGILM
+280 IAGKHGIMM

-412 GISDLEFR
+412 GISNLEFR

-446 LASKPFVRPPFTKLP
+446 LTSKPFVRPPFTKLP

-496 YNTVNILQND
+496 YNTVNILQNG

-563 TPGMFSLTASPRQG
+563 TPGMFSLTASPKQG

-601 EVITKTNKVGQGQ
+601 EVITKTNKVGQGN
-614 FWTKDNLKAG
+614 FWTQENLKAG
-624 TDYWFYVRTVN
+624 HTYYFYIRTIN
-635 SYGKSQFVEAVGQ
+635 SYGKSSFVEASGIPVSLPSDIFDDLDNTVRETDAFKELDKKLDWNSETAIILSNTSYRNFRQLLIKHAESQAGINELWQANATQEEAWAQTVTQLYSSINDAENTFNSEIKEVKTTISDLDKAFGQ
-648 ASGTPKDML
+648 TSTEIRTELKTANDTTNKRIDSTNQDLANTNQK
-657 DELGNNFLT
+657 LGNTDKEIGRIAADVVTN
-666 AEAGQIMQ
+666 
-674 EQIDFS
+674 
-680 KEAIAELELDTI
+680 KEAISKT
-692 DVKQKVVSIDRDVE
+692 
-706 AVNEAVMMNT
+706 NEAMA
-716 KFTTEVHFSL
+716 KSE
-726 KEEVADRKAE
+726 
-736 IFRIEQVQ
+736 EQVQ
-744 VTDREAA
+744 
-751 ARWQEQI
+751 
-758 TAKVDYNASEILNI
+758 
-772 KDAQS
+772 AQ
-777 SYEKAT
+777 
-783 AQQIS
+783 
-788 QVKADVDGVKSRV
+788 
-801 TTVETATADLKQSQA
+801 
-816 KFEQST
+816 
-822 TAEFGEMRG
+822 FGEQQGM
-831 YITHFETSL
+831 I
-840 SNVELAVSEAIMQTT
+840 
-855 AQVNQHSSELLQSK
+855 NQK
-869 ADVKR
+869 M
-874 IANATATNEKATAEL
+874 
-889 AESVKAHYE
+889 
-898 DSQAE
+898 QAE
-903 FVDVRKSI
+903 FS
-911 AEKDKAHSE
+911 
-920 RTEQVRA
+920 
-927 ELGKNINANKEEIDK
+927 
-942 TNKEL
+942 
-947 SDISAAVTTNTKAI
+947 
-961 AETDKTLT
+961 
-969 ELEQVS
+969 
-975 SSRFDSNEATIANIQ
+975 
-990 NTQANAESSQAETTL
+990 
-1005 QLAAQQNEQG
+1005 
-1015 SELLRAKASI
+1015 
-1025 RETNKIIVDNDKAY
+1025 
-1039 AQKFTQIDAQLG
+1039 
-1051 ENGARFTRVEEALA
+1051 
-1065 DTQQSVAK
+1065 
-1073 SIERLDARFDEQ
+1073 
-1085 EGMIEEKMQATF
+1085 
-1097 KQTGDGVV
+1097 QTGDGVV

-1116 NVKYNAAGQ
+1116 KVKYNAAGQ

-1151 PVNGKMELF
+1151 PSNGKMELF
-1160 MAAKNGQL
+1160 MYVKNGQMFMREA
-1168 FIRDLFI
+1168 FINEAWLNSVVVTEYIKSGDYVPGKSGFLI
-1175 EDGSITNAKIGNVI
+1175 DGKTNNMEINNATFRGKLDIGTNKTGERIVITNDRIA
-1189 QSNNYLN
+1189 
-1196 GRPSWIINKNGFA
+1196 
-1209 EFQNIKARGEI
+1209 
-1220 EATSG
+1220 
-1225 RLKNVV
+1225 
-1231 IEESCDILG
+1231 
-1240 KLKVENLEGNIV
+1240 
-1252 TVTQDVYHNLSFS
+1252 VYDDKGVL
-1265 HSNIVEL
+1265 
-1272 FKVKRRTQKC
+1272 
-1282 FIWVQGA
+1282 
-1289 LTPYEVIPGGSSR
+1289 R
-1302 VENRSAF
+1302 VEI
-1309 AYRAPGYDSNG
+1309 GK
-1320 GEADIYIDGVIQ
+1320 ITGV
-1332 PRPNIY
+1332 
-1338 NMRGTSVS
+1338 
-1346 DTYAVNE
+1346 
-1353 FVLELSPGEGVA
+1353 
-1365 SIGIKI
+1365 
-1371 PRLNSETTRF
+1371 
-1381 IMRARIIVFPDNQD
+1381 
-1395 VIFN
+1395 

>member
-126 GDNAQYEFHNGR
+126 GNNAQYEFHNDR
-138 TEADPYLLKHA
+138 TAADPYLLKNA

-221 SDIDWNAFKVAADI
+221 SDIDWDAFKSAADI

-339 FEPVVIEEW
+339 FEPVVIDEW

-461 TGGVPA
+461 TGGVPV

-496 YNTVNILQND
+496 YNTVNILQNG

-563 TPGMFSLTASPRQG
+563 TPGMFSLTASPKQG

-601 EVITKTNKVGQGQ
+601 EVITKTNKVGQGN
-614 FWTKDNLKAG
+614 FWTQENLKAG
-624 TDYWFYVRTVN
+624 HTYYFYIRTIN
-635 SYGKSQFVEAVGQ
+635 SYGKSAFVEASGIPVSLPDDIFDDLDNTVRETDAFKELDNKLDWNAETAIILSNASHRNFRQLLIKHAESQAGISELWQANVTQEEAWAQEVKEIYSVVGDNTSAIKETQ
-648 ASGTPKDML
+648 TSITKL
-657 DELGNNFLT
+657 DEAIGQRFT
-666 AEAGQIMQ
+666 EIRTKVDQAEADIVSNSQ
-674 EQIDFS
+674 
-680 KEAIAELELDTI
+680 AISNTNKAFAENKT
-692 DVKQKVVSIDRDVE
+692 
-706 AVNEAVMMNT
+706 
-716 KFTTEVHFSL
+716 
-726 KEEVADRKAE
+726 
-736 IFRIEQVQ
+736 QVQ
-744 VTDREAA
+744 
-751 ARWQEQI
+751 
-758 TAKVDYNASEILNI
+758 AK
-772 KDAQS
+772 
-777 SYEKAT
+777 
-783 AQQIS
+783 
-788 QVKADVDGVKSRV
+788 
-801 TTVETATADLKQSQA
+801 
-816 KFEQST
+816 
-822 TAEFGEMRG
+822 
-831 YITHFETSL
+831 
-840 SNVELAVSEAIMQTT
+840 
-855 AQVNQHSSELLQSK
+855 
-869 ADVKR
+869 
-874 IANATATNEKATAEL
+874 
-889 AESVKAHYE
+889 
-898 DSQAE
+898 
-903 FVDVRKSI
+903 
-911 AEKDKAHSE
+911 
-920 RTEQVRA
+920 
-927 ELGKNINANKEEIDK
+927 
-942 TNKEL
+942 
-947 SDISAAVTTNTKAI
+947 
-961 AETDKTLT
+961 
-969 ELEQVS
+969 
-975 SSRFDSNEATIANIQ
+975 
-990 NTQANAESSQAETTL
+990 
-1005 QLAAQQNEQG
+1005 
-1015 SELLRAKASI
+1015 
-1025 RETNKIIVDNDKAY
+1025 
-1039 AQKFTQIDAQLG
+1039 
-1051 ENGARFTRVEEALA
+1051 
-1065 DTQQSVAK
+1065 
-1073 SIERLDARFDEQ
+1073 FDEQ
-1085 EGMIEEKMQATF
+1085 EGMIQEKMQATF
-1097 KQTGDGVV
+1097 EQSGDGVV

-1116 NVKYNAAGQ
+1116 GTKYNAAGQ

-1160 MAAKNGQL
+1160 MAVKNGQL
-1168 FIRDLFI
+1168 FVREAFI
-1175 EDGSITNAKIGNVI
+1175 GDATITSAKIADVLQSTNFSNDKKIGYQLNMRTGEEIKYGNNS
-1189 QSNNYLN
+1189 QGY
-1196 GRPSWIINKNGFA
+1196 WIETNVLKRLFDKNG
-1209 EFQNIKARGEI
+1209 
-1220 EATSG
+1220 T
-1225 RLKNVV
+1225 
-1231 IEESCDILG
+1231 
-1240 KLKVENLEGNIV
+1240 
-1252 TVTQDVYHNLSFS
+1252 
-1265 HSNIVEL
+1265 
-1272 FKVKRRTQKC
+1272 
-1282 FIWVQGA
+1282 
-1289 LTPYEVIPGGSSR
+1289 
-1302 VENRSAF
+1302 
-1309 AYRAPGYDSNG
+1309 
-1320 GEADIYIDGVIQ
+1320 
-1332 PRPNIY
+1332 
-1338 NMRGTSVS
+1338 MRIRMG
-1346 DTYAVNE
+1346 
-1353 FVLELSPGEGVA
+1353 
-1365 SIGIKI
+1365 
-1371 PRLNSETTRF
+1371 
-1381 IMRARIIVFPDNQD
+1381 MW
-1395 VIFN
+1395 

>member
-126 GDNAQYEFHNGR
+126 GNNAQYEFHNDR

-295 ALLTIDESQI
+295 ALLIIDESQI

-496 YNTVNILQND
+496 YNTVNILQNG

-601 EVITKTNKVGQGQ
+601 EVITKTNKVGQGN
-614 FWTKDNLKAG
+614 FWTQENLKAG
-624 TDYWFYVRTVN
+624 HTYYFYIRTIN
-635 SYGKSQFVEAVGQ
+635 SYGKSVFVEASGVPVSLPTDIFDDLDNTVRETEAFKQLSEELKWNTESIAVLTNATYSLSTDVLQRSANAQAGITQLQQLRVSDNEARAQEIKEIYSAVGENKSAIEETQ
-648 ASGTPKDML
+648 TSITKL
-657 DELGNNFLT
+657 DEAIGQRFT
-666 AEAGQIMQ
+666 AIRTDMDKAQADIISNSQ
-674 EQIDFS
+674 
-680 KEAIAELELDTI
+680 AISNTNKAFAENKT
-692 DVKQKVVSIDRDVE
+692 
-706 AVNEAVMMNT
+706 
-716 KFTTEVHFSL
+716 
-726 KEEVADRKAE
+726 
-736 IFRIEQVQ
+736 QVQ
-744 VTDREAA
+744 
-751 ARWQEQI
+751 
-758 TAKVDYNASEILNI
+758 AK
-772 KDAQS
+772 
-777 SYEKAT
+777 
-783 AQQIS
+783 
-788 QVKADVDGVKSRV
+788 
-801 TTVETATADLKQSQA
+801 
-816 KFEQST
+816 
-822 TAEFGEMRG
+822 
-831 YITHFETSL
+831 
-840 SNVELAVSEAIMQTT
+840 
-855 AQVNQHSSELLQSK
+855 
-869 ADVKR
+869 
-874 IANATATNEKATAEL
+874 
-889 AESVKAHYE
+889 
-898 DSQAE
+898 
-903 FVDVRKSI
+903 
-911 AEKDKAHSE
+911 
-920 RTEQVRA
+920 
-927 ELGKNINANKEEIDK
+927 
-942 TNKEL
+942 
-947 SDISAAVTTNTKAI
+947 
-961 AETDKTLT
+961 
-969 ELEQVS
+969 
-975 SSRFDSNEATIANIQ
+975 
-990 NTQANAESSQAETTL
+990 
-1005 QLAAQQNEQG
+1005 
-1015 SELLRAKASI
+1015 
-1025 RETNKIIVDNDKAY
+1025 
-1039 AQKFTQIDAQLG
+1039 
-1051 ENGARFTRVEEALA
+1051 
-1065 DTQQSVAK
+1065 
-1073 SIERLDARFDEQ
+1073 FDEQ
-1085 EGMIEEKMQATF
+1085 EGMIQEKMQATF
-1097 KQTGDGVV
+1097 EQSGDGVV

-1231 IEESCDILG
+1231 I
-1240 KLKVENLEGNIV
+1240 
-1252 TVTQDVYHNLSFS
+1252 
-1265 HSNIVEL
+1265 
-1272 FKVKRRTQKC
+1272 
-1282 FIWVQGA
+1282 
-1289 LTPYEVIPGGSSR
+1289 
-1302 VENRSAF
+1302 
-1309 AYRAPGYDSNG
+1309 
-1320 GEADIYIDGVIQ
+1320 
-1332 PRPNIY
+1332 
-1338 NMRGTSVS
+1338 
-1346 DTYAVNE
+1346 
-1353 FVLELSPGEGVA
+1353 
-1365 SIGIKI
+1365 
-1371 PRLNSETTRF
+1371 
-1381 IMRARIIVFPDNQD
+1381 
-1395 VIFN
+1395 